1 MKIYHLV
8 RSQKLPITQD
18 VAWAFF
24 SNPAN
29 LLELTPD
36 WAKMTDESPEKFKSI
51 FTGMV
56 QVLGIQLPLGIP
68 GTWVAVI
75 THVDAPNY
83 FIDEQKA
90 GPFQFWHHRHQ
101 IIPINGGVEV
111 RDTLHYAIPFGI
123 FGHIAH
129 NLFVRNQLQE
139 LFDYRS
145 QMLEEFFGTFQPASV
160 KSI

>member
-1 MKIYHLV
+1 MRIYHLV

-29 LLELTPD
+29 LLELTPA
-36 WAKMTDESPEKFKSI
+36 WAKMADESPERFKSI

-56 QVLGIQLPLGIP
+56 QVLGIKLPGGIP
-68 GTWVAVI
+68 SHWVAVI
-75 THVDAPNY
+75 THVEAPSY
-83 FIDEQKA
+83 FIDEQQA
-90 GPFQFWHHRHQ
+90 GPFKFWHHRHQ
-101 IIPINGGVEV
+101 ILPVEEGVEV
-111 RDTLHYAIPFGI
+111 RDVLHYAIPFGV

-145 QMLEEFFGTFQPASV
+145 QMLEEFFGTYPQAT
-160 KSI
+160 